1 MTRPSK
7 SPAFLIWSRLEQRG
21 VMTELQTLSTLP
33 AGFDGHSTCAEVQ
46 IAPSGRFL
54 YGSNRG
60 HDSIVI
66 YAVDAERG
74 TLSLVGHEST
84 RGKIPRNFEI
94 SPSGEFLA
102 AANQDSNNVVMFRID
117 QGTGRLT
124 ATGHVVEAGTPICV
138 RFL

>member
-1 MTRPSK
+1 
-7 SPAFLIWSRLEQRG
+7 
-21 VMTELQTLSTLP
+21 VMTELETLPTLP

-66 YAVDAERG
+66 YAVDAEKG

-117 QGTGRLT
+117 QANGTLT

-138 RFL
+138 RFR